1 MKIHLKKLSDF
12 VYPSSMD
19 FPYFTL
25 RAGGTFPDRFLHH
38 HLHPAAQLPSRI
50 HEQ

>member
-1 MKIHLKKLSDF
+1 MKIHLKKLTF
-12 VYPSSMD
+12 RI
-19 FPYFTL
+19 TL

-38 HLHPAAQLPSRI
+38 HLHPAAQLPPRI